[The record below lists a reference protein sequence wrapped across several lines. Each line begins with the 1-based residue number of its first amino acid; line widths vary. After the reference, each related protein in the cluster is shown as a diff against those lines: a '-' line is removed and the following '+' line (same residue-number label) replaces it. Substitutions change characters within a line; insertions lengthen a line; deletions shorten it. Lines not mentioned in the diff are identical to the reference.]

1 MERERKGWID
11 KREVKREKGGKRERE
26 RVDRQREIE
35 REKGMDI
42 DIVFKDLIIILLSSY
57 YFLFY

>member
-1 MERERKGWID
+1 MERER
-11 KREVKREKGGKRERE
+11 EKG
-26 RVDRQREIE
+26 VDRQREIE